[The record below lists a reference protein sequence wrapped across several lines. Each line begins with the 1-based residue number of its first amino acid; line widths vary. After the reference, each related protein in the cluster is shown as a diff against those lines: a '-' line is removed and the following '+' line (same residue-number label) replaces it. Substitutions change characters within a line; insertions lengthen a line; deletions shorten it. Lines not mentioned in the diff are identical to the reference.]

1 MQRGWSIINLHTRA
15 GHRPVGTCCES
26 AHGARGGGGMVPP
39 SVMTVWNERK
49 AVYGKKFWWVVTLF
63 TGLKAGISPQEGRK
77 TLVALG

>member
-1 MQRGWSIINLHTRA
+1 
-15 GHRPVGTCCES
+15 
-26 AHGARGGGGMVPP
+26 MVPP